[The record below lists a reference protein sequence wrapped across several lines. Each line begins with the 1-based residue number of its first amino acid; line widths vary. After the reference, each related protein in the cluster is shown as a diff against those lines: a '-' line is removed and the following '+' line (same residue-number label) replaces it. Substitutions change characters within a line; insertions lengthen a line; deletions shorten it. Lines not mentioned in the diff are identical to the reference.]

1 MIFLPLTT
9 AVSSTTKF
17 IYKDLMK
24 TVPWY
29 NAAIYKGIFRGVV
42 SIISL
47 LILVL
52 VLSRSSGASASIDA
66 KASMTLFVT
75 QILYVSISFYH
86 MYLLATTASPT
97 VLGATISCLLLIFS
111 LIIGR
116 AFYGE
121 LLNLRQ
127 ICGVCLAIVAIALMK
142 V

>member
-29 NAAIYKGIFRGVV
+29 KAAIYKGLFRGVV

-47 LILVL
+47 LILIL
-52 VLSRSSGASASIDA
+52 VLSRSAASASIDA
-66 KASMTLFVT
+66 KSSMTLFVT